1 MVLYCPVR
9 SDTRPNSPFVSL
21 DAAEKAKVAK
31 KPKRHPTHN
40 RCIVNEFGLSEPVS
54 YPYITCDLCHGAP
67 MSFRAMIHPV
77 QPPERGSVL
86 NLCDLAER
94 SMGSCRKLGGILA
107 GGNFMQF
114 VPVMWSVWGFTILVM
129 AILFLY
135 RSRLGKDEED
145 QLFLADSFS
154 NERTAQQAIIA
165 KVEKVQPI
173 IKVSEIVAAVATLFV
188 IGYYILDIVNQ
199 FK

>member
-1 MVLYCPVR
+1 
-9 SDTRPNSPFVSL
+9 
-21 DAAEKAKVAK
+21 
-31 KPKRHPTHN
+31 
-40 RCIVNEFGLSEPVS
+40 
-54 YPYITCDLCHGAP
+54 
-67 MSFRAMIHPV
+67 
-77 QPPERGSVL
+77 
-86 NLCDLAER
+86 
-94 SMGSCRKLGGILA
+94 
-107 GGNFMQF
+107 MQF

-145 QLFLADSFS
+145 QIFLADSFS

-173 IKVSEIVAAVATLFV
+173 VRVSEIVAAVATLFV